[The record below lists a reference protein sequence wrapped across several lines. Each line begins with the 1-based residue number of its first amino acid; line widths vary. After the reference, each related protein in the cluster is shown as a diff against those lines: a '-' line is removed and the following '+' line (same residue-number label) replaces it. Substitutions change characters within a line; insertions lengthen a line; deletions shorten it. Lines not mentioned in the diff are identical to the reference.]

1 MNKIAIYTRKSVYK
15 ENSESIE
22 TQINMC
28 KAYFTRQFDDCS
40 FEIFEDE
47 GFSGKNT
54 DRPAFK
60 RLMYLCKLK
69 KFDAVAVYKIDR
81 LARNIVDFMNIY
93 DELEKLDTKLIS
105 ITEGFDPSTAM
116 GKMMMVMLAAFA
128 DMERMNIAQR
138 VKDNMIAL
146 AKKGCYTGGPANRGY
161 SVEIKEDGKKYL
173 KLENPEFIKFI
184 YSKFNEGY
192 SLLQVLK
199 MQKEEFGNYA
209 LGTSPSIQRFLR
221 SPVYVKSSK
230 EVSSYLCNKG
240 FEVVGKEKHSCG
252 YITYGVTS
260 NDPIAIVSKHT
271 AVISPEAWLKA
282 NHRLDNIKEI
292 FSKRESKCYWL
303 TGVLKCSVCGS
314 KYILANAHGRSYY
327 TCSTR
332 LKRGKNN
339 PHSCTNN
346 KYLNADKLE
355 NSIDNFVKSLFDKDV
370 FNSYYNHEKIYINDN
385 SKEINKQINKN
396 EKSIKN
402 LVEKLALLS
411 NDAGKFLTDKIEEL
425 TLQNTNLKIKLEEI
439 KLNKL
444 ENKINQSNPNVIY
457 GNILNFLNAKDL
469 EEKRRI
475 IRLIFKSIYYDSSNH
490 SLRVEFI

>member
-60 RLMYLCKLK
+60 RLMYLCKLN
-69 KFDAVAVYKIDR
+69 KFDSVAVYKIDR

-128 DMERMNIAQR
+128 DMERINIAQR

-173 KLENPEFIKFI
+173 KLENPKFIKFI

-192 SLLQVLK
+192 SLLQILR
-199 MQKEEFGNYA
+199 MQKEEFGTYA

-221 SPVYVKSSK
+221 SPIYVKSSK
-230 EVSSYLCNKG
+230 EVSSYLISKG
-240 FEVVGKEKHSCG
+240 FEVVGKEKYSCG

-260 NDPIAIVSKHT
+260 HNPIAIVSKHT
-271 AVISPEAWLKA
+271 AVISPEVWLKV
-282 NHRLDNIKEI
+282 NHRLDNIKEF
-292 FSKRESKCYWL
+292 FSKRDSKCYWL
-303 TGVLKCSVCGS
+303 TGVLKCSVCGA
-314 KYILANAHGRSYY
+314 KYILANAHGKSYY

-339 PHSCTNN
+339 PHSCANN
-346 KYLNADKLE
+346 KYLYADKLE

-370 FNSYYNHEKIYINDN
+370 FNSYYNNEKIYINDN
-385 SKEINKQINKN
+385 SKEINKQISIN

-444 ENKINQSNPNVIY
+444 ENEINKSNPNVIY
-457 GNILNFLNAKDL
+457 GNIINFLNAKDL

-475 IRLIFKSIYYDSSNH
+475 IRLIFKSIYYNSSNH